1 MHLHGAR
8 GLFKSWML
16 EIQNF
21 TYEPLVLA
29 CSSRIRSFMVGIMAY
44 WESIA
49 SFVTDQPLDAI
60 SYLDP
65 FCDQDQIDQI
75 YPNPWTGICTPL
87 SIYLA
92 RAGTLGKQQSSLK
105 RLHNTSP
112 EAEIQDLLQQA
123 LFEQARKT
131 EQTVLHYKI
140 PAEDRI
146 EDTNDELTPLHHLHK
161 VARIY
166 RLVALLELYRSFP
179 ELLGGF
185 SEETPGAAPYISSI
199 DKLLTI
205 ATSVL
210 TLISTIPHSSG
221 ANALLIIPLTI
232 AGSTLQPTARL
243 SDTVPRH
250 ASWDILR
257 VEILSISS
265 QEDICLNWRDF
276 VRERI
281 KFIYSYVGVVTVC
294 RALEI
299 LDKVWA
305 RADIKAVLDGPGSM
319 ATAADLVQWP
329 EIMEDE
335 KLETLLG

>member
-1 MHLHGAR
+1 
-8 GLFKSWML
+8 
-16 EIQNF
+16 
-21 TYEPLVLA
+21 
-29 CSSRIRSFMVGIMAY
+29 MVGMMAY

-49 SFVTDQPLDAI
+49 SFVMGQPLDAI
-60 SYLDP
+60 TYLAP
-65 FCDQDQIDQI
+65 FCDDQDKIDQI
-75 YPNPWTGICTPL
+75 YPNPWTGVCTPL
-87 SIYLA
+87 FIYLA
-92 RAGTLGKQQSSLK
+92 RAGTLGKQQSLLR
-105 RLHNTSP
+105 RLYNTSP
-112 EAEIQDLLQQA
+112 DEEIKGPLQQG

-131 EQTVLHYKI
+131 EKTVLHYKI

-166 RLVALLELYRSFP
+166 RLVTLLELYRSFP

-185 SEETPGAAPYISSI
+185 SEETPEAAPHISSI

-205 ATSVL
+205 ATSAL
-210 TLISTIPHSSG
+210 ALINTIPHSSG
-221 ANALLIIPLTI
+221 VNALLIIPLTI
-232 AGSTLQPTARL
+232 AGSTLQPTTRL
-243 SDTVPRH
+243 SNTVPSQ
-250 ASWDILR
+250 ASWDILSA
-257 VEILSISS
+257 EILSISS
-265 QEDICLNWRDF
+265 QEDICLNWRDS

-305 RADIKAVLDGPGSM
+305 RADIKAVLDGPGGM

-329 EIMEDE
+329 EVMEDE
-335 KLETLLG
+335 RLETLLG

>member
-1 MHLHGAR
+1 
-8 GLFKSWML
+8 
-16 EIQNF
+16 
-21 TYEPLVLA
+21 
-29 CSSRIRSFMVGIMAY
+29 MVGAMAY

-49 SFVTDQPLDAI
+49 SFVMDQPLYAI
-60 SYLDP
+60 TYLGP
-65 FCDQDQIDQI
+65 FCDQDKLDQI
-75 YPNPWTGICTPL
+75 YLNPWTGICTPL
-87 SIYLA
+87 FIYLA

-105 RLHNTSP
+105 RLHNTRP
-112 EAEIQDLLQQA
+112 GVKIQDPLQQV
-123 LFEQARKT
+123 LFEQARET
-131 EQTVLHYKI
+131 EKTVLHYKI

-146 EDTNDELTPLHHLHK
+146 EDINDQLTPLHHLHK

-166 RLVALLELYRSFP
+166 RLVTLLELYRAFP
-179 ELLGGF
+179 WLLEGF
-185 SEETPGAAPYISSI
+185 SEETPEAAPHVSSI

-210 TLISTIPHSSG
+210 TLISAIPHSSG
-221 ANALLIIPLTI
+221 VNALLIIPLTI
-232 AGSTLQPTARL
+232 AGSTLQPTTRL
-243 SDTVPRH
+243 SDTVPSQT
-250 ASWDILR
+250 SWDMLST
-257 VEILSISS
+257 ETLSISS

-305 RADIKAVLDGPGSM
+305 RADIKSVLDGPGSM

-329 EIMEDE
+329 EVMEDE
-335 KLETLLG
+335 RLEALLG